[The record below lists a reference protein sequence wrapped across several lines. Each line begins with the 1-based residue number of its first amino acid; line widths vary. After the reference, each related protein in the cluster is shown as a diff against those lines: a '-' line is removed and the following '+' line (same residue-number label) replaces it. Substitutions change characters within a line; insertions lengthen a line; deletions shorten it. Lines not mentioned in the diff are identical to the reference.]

1 MKGESTRGHS
11 DTNRRNQGREVE
23 NKRRVEMQRRIR
35 FTVGYM
41 LAVLIVVWLWVSS
54 PGISPS

>member
-1 MKGESTRGHS
+1 
-11 DTNRRNQGREVE
+11 
-23 NKRRVEMQRRIR
+23 MQRRIR